1 MDINRIWKSQAVPQP
16 DLENLRRRISA
27 FKSKRIRK
35 VWFIN
40 ITLTLTSLFVL
51 AIGFSVNPKYITT
64 WVGIVLTV
72 LSMVIVLLVYSKI
85 TPLYK
90 SLDNQTS
97 NNEFMEAL
105 LSIKQKEAFLS
116 KQMMNLYFVLLSL
129 GIGLYMIEYVMMME
143 LKWGILAYAVTVLWF
158 AFNWLVLRPKQ
169 IKKQQEGLASIIEDL
184 KSVSGQL
191 K

>member
-1 MDINRIWKSQAVPQP
+1 MDINKIWKSQTVPQP
-16 DLENLRRRISA
+16 DIENLRNRISA

-51 AIGFSVNPKYITT
+51 GIGFSVNPKYITT

-97 NNEFMEAL
+97 NNEFMESL
-105 LSIKQKEAFLS
+105 LAIKRKEAFLS

-143 LKWGILAYAVTVLWF
+143 LKWGITAYAVTVLWF

-191 K
+191 E